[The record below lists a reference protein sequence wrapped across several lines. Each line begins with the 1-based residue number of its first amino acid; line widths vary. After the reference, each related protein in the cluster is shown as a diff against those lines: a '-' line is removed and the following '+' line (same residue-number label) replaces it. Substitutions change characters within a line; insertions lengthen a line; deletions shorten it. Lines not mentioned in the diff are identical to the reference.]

1 MILKAT
7 SVLETENLAATID
20 HTLVENYLVENTL
33 TVNSDIENKTLKNNE
48 KSPLQLSYR
57 HAFMLVLKRDLTI
70 AMRHKDDIV
79 NPLLFFVI
87 VVTLFPLGIGPEAQ
101 TLSRIAPGII
111 WVAALLATLLS
122 LDRLFKSDHLD
133 GSLEQMLLSPHPIF
147 VLVLAK
153 IFAHWLITGLPLIL
167 IAPLLAVLLHLD
179 ENSYTALLLTL
190 SLGTPVLSLLGA
202 VGVALTVGI
211 KKGGVLL
218 SLLVLPLYIPVL
230 IFATSAIDTA
240 ALGLP
245 YSGQLAI
252 IAALFFGSLT
262 LAPFAVGAALKVS
275 TN

>member
-1 MILKAT
+1 MTLKAST
-7 SVLETENLAATID
+7 SAGDESASTQLDKQVNLNR
-20 HTLVENYLVENTL
+20 E
-33 TVNSDIENKTLKNNE
+33 S
-48 KSPLQLSYR
+48 LSYKS
-57 HAFMLVLKRDLTI
+57 AFFLVLKRDLTI
-70 AMRHKDDIV
+70 AFRHRDDII

-87 VVTLFPLGIGPEAQ
+87 IVTLFPLGIGPETQ
-101 TLSRIAPGII
+101 TLSRIAPGVI
-111 WVAALLATLLS
+111 WIAALLSTLLS
-122 LDRLFKSDHLD
+122 LDRLFKSDYRD

-147 VLVLAK
+147 LLVLAK
-153 IFAHWLITGLPLIL
+153 IIAHWLITGLPLIL
-167 IAPLLAVLLHLD
+167 IAPLLAVLLHLN
-179 ENSYTALLLTL
+179 ESSYGALMWSLLF
-190 SLGTPVLSLLGA
+190 GTPALSLLGA

-240 ALGLP
+240 SLGLP

-262 LAPFAVGAALKVS
+262 LAPFAAGAALQVS